1 MILKIVFENFFD
13 VYGHYYKY
21 LPELAF
27 NLSSLPKSIEIFY
40 QLLVKN
46 TKC

>member
-1 MILKIVFENFFD
+1 MILKIVFENFYD
-13 VYGHYYKY
+13 VYGLYYKY

-27 NLSSLPKSIEIFY
+27 NLSSLPKSNGKFY

-46 TKC
+46 TKG